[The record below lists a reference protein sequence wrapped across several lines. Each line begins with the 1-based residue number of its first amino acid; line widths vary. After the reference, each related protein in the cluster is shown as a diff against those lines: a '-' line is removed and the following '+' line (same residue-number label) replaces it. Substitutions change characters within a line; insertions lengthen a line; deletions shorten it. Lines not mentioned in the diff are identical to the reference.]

1 MDKEKL
7 LAFLHV
13 AEQHSFAKGSEQLF
27 LNQSTVSARIKAL
40 ERELEVELFE
50 REKGKGVRLSV
61 YGELFLPYARKI
73 VTLMEESKQQLK
85 KERQF
90 SIRIG
95 ASIYGYHLL
104 PTVLDLLHRH
114 TPGLEVTIVS
124 GYSPEILSMVQEGD
138 VDIGLVNDI
147 IRFENVEHVRLLEEE
162 LFLIIS
168 PNDQE
173 RYTAPQPVYPLLD
186 KPLLV
191 FGRSDTYHYKSVE
204 HPILYDYQRQ
214 HQIQFKKIIYIDQIE
229 PLKKLIKQGNGIAFL
244 PQFLIEQ
251 EVNEGDLVAAR
262 IHPPLRPMGIHLIF
276 RKETNES
283 KLKVVQLIK
292 NHFVQSDKS
301 PQSD

>member
-73 VTLMEESKQQLK
+73 ITLMEESKQQLK

-90 SIRIG
+90 NIRIG

-104 PTVLDLLHRH
+104 PTVLHLLHRH

-147 IRFENVEHVRLLEEE
+147 IRFENVEHVETAGKRSSFSSSAPTIRSGIPPPSRSILSWTSLCSSLVGRIPITTKALNIPFFMITSVSIRFNLRRL
-162 LFLIIS
+162 FILIRLS
-168 PNDQE
+168 P
-173 RYTAPQPVYPLLD
+173 
-186 KPLLV
+186 
-191 FGRSDTYHYKSVE
+191 
-204 HPILYDYQRQ
+204 
-214 HQIQFKKIIYIDQIE
+214 
-229 PLKKLIKQGNGIAFL
+229 
-244 PQFLIEQ
+244 
-251 EVNEGDLVAAR
+251 
-262 IHPPLRPMGIHLIF
+262 
-276 RKETNES
+276 
-283 KLKVVQLIK
+283 
-292 NHFVQSDKS
+292 
-301 PQSD
+301 